1 MTMLPIKDFP
11 DYFVDDEGNVYSK
24 KHHPSLNRCCTLKRL
39 EPEENKG
46 YLRVGLHKNKKQFQ
60 KNVHRLVAE
69 TFLPNPENK
78 PQVNHKNGIKSDNR
92 VENLEWT
99 SSKENIQHAF
109 KVLHRNGSLLGK
121 TGGKH
126 PCAKKVLQIKDGNII
141 REFGGVREAG
151 RTTGI
156 GRVNI
161 GCACRGIQKTAGG
174 YEWKYMEEKS
184 C

>member
-11 DYFVDDEGNVYSK
+11 DYFVDDEGNVYSQKYHHVLNPYCLLK
-24 KHHPSLNRCCTLKRL
+24 KIKPQNR
-39 EPEENKG
+39 KG
-46 YLRVGLHKNKKQFQ
+46 YLVVGLHKNKKQFQ

-69 TFLPNPENK
+69 TFLPNSGNK
-78 PQVNHKNGIKSDNR
+78 SQVNHKNGIKNDNR
-92 VENLEWT
+92 MENLEWV

-109 KVLHRNGSLLGK
+109 KVLHRKGSLLGK

-126 PCAKKVLQIKDGNII
+126 PCAKKVLQIKDGKVIA
-141 REFGGVREAG
+141 EFGGVREAG
-151 RTTGI
+151 RITGI

-161 GCACRGIQKTAGG
+161 GCACRGIQKNAGG
-174 YEWKYMEEKS
+174 YEWKYLEEKS